1 MIKLV
6 DNRRNTLIFIL
17 AIGIIS
23 LVSLNVL
30 AYQVPYMSINTDT
43 TDYII
48 NNGEEVSVTYVVQPQ
63 DLDPSYFGYSNREQ
77 PNSVEELGHATLDLN
92 VPDGIQV
99 KEIKWNQN
107 EINENIDVDGKN
119 LNSIKLHNIQYESIG
134 SWKWNWYYW
143 RWDGYFRANPFKITI
158 KYVGKNLSN
167 EAIKEYLVDGK
178 IRVYGET
185 SGDLPTVRFS
195 VNKELS
201 VNISVSDSRGN
212 LGKPYNTVND
222 KDNKLYYEDL
232 TQDNTLIGRGLA
244 NFKVSGIAKDKNSNY
259 YLKYRFI
266 KKGQDDNPEWQNLL
280 LNTDKINAD
289 IDYDNPNNL
298 TFRSYDVNHLPTLSG
313 NSQWSDPNLV
323 FKNPSSNI
331 KYLPTEVANSKNQYG
346 YLNRYVDSDG
356 LVKYKWVPNMTFY
369 NSMYIGGEYKE
380 AAKYWGYIKPK
391 KSGWYILGI
400 LSDDGAKGTITA
412 DGKAYEFSKN
422 GFYPHGVQYF
432 SNRDAN
438 PIYLSADEY
447 YPISLEYFNWGGGGA
462 FKVGYQ
468 YSKYKDYGYGRQEFM
483 GENGSAFTF
492 YPSKSKEPGENADGI
507 FTGGKDGIPFPSEEG
522 SYYIE
527 YRIVSIGKDDTS
539 NQKVLKEGRYGYFNV
554 ENRFITN
561 ISLANSEKLIQGKK
575 YDLKYTLQPK
585 PIATKDISNNSG
597 EKLPDTITLTD
608 IEINGMLPPGI
619 KFISRNNSN
628 LNENSNRYYIIE
640 KSGDETPKGTNF
652 TVKFNND
659 LVYTLDRND
668 MMYKAQTIEI
678 PVKIQIGRI
687 GQFIFDGN
695 DNRITYKYSG
705 KDMATITQYF
715 PTINI
720 NAISSSKIIEMGIL
734 DSTAKP
740 SNIGNVN
747 SVSNVVNGIPSKVAL
762 SVKVNSPS
770 TIIDVSLNQNYLRTG
785 NRNISVSKYKIT
797 NGNIDFIN
805 SETAEFSLNNNVIA
819 IQDKDGFKLEENTDY
834 LIVINVTPDIP
845 GGGQLKLEGTIDGG
859 NDTNKHYAILR
870 PTEMPDV
877 F

>member
-1 MIKLV
+1 MKLV
-6 DNRRNTLIFIL
+6 DNRRNILIFIFT
-17 AIGIIS
+17 IGLIS
-23 LVSLNVL
+23 LVGLNVL
-30 AYQVPYMSINTDT
+30 AYETPKMTINTDN
-43 TDYII
+43 TDYSI
-48 NNGEEVSVTYVVQPQ
+48 NNGEEISVTYTIQPE
-63 DLDPSYFGYSNREQ
+63 DLYPSYFGYNYWERPNDLENLSNI
-77 PNSVEELGHATLDLN
+77 TLNLN
-92 VPDGIQV
+92 VPNGIKV
-99 KEIKWNQN
+99 NSIEWSQN
-107 EINENIDVDGKN
+107 EINKTINVDGMD
-119 LNSIKLHNIQYESIG
+119 LDSIKTPNIQYISIG
-134 SWKWNWYYW
+134 SWKWSLGWYW
-143 RWDGYFRANPFKITI
+143 EGVFRANPIKMTI
-158 KYVGKNLSN
+158 KYIGNNLSN
-167 EAIKEYLVDGK
+167 DAIKEYLVNGSIK
-178 IRVYGET
+178 VYGRNV
-185 SGDLPTVRFS
+185 GDMPDVRFS

-212 LGKPYNTVND
+212 LGKPYNTIND

-244 NFKVSGIAKDKNSNY
+244 NFKVSGIAKDRDSDY

-266 KKGQDDNPEWQNLL
+266 KKGQGDNPNWQNIL
-280 LNTDKINAD
+280 LNTDVINAD
-289 IDYDNPNNL
+289 IDLDNPNNL

-331 KYLPTEVANSKNQYG
+331 KYLPTNVANSKNQYG
-346 YLNRYVDSDG
+346 HLSSYVDSDG
-356 LVKYKWVPNMTFY
+356 RLKYKWVPNMAFY
-369 NSMYIGGEYKE
+369 NSMMIGGEYKE

-391 KSGWYILGI
+391 KTGWYKLGI

-412 DGKAYEFSKN
+412 DGNAYAFSKD

-438 PIYLSADEY
+438 PIYLSSDEY

-462 FKVGYQ
+462 FKVGYE
-468 YSKYKDYGYGRQEFM
+468 YSINKDYGYGYREYM
-483 GENGSAFTF
+483 GEDGSAFTF

-527 YRIVSIGKDDTS
+527 YRIVSIGKKNTS
-539 NQKVLKEGRYGYFNV
+539 NQKILKEGRYGYFNV

-561 ISLANSEKLIQGKK
+561 ISLDSSEKLVQGKR

-585 PIATKDISNNSG
+585 PIATKDINNDSE
-597 EKLPDTITLTD
+597 EKLPDTIILTD

-619 KFISRNNSN
+619 KFVSKSNSN
-628 LNENSNRYYIIE
+628 LNENSNRDYVIE
-640 KSGDETPKGTNF
+640 RSGDETPNGTNF
-652 TVKFNND
+652 TVKFSNN
-659 LVYTLDRND
+659 LVYKLDKSD

-687 GQFIFDGN
+687 GAFVFNGS

-715 PTINI
+715 PTISI

-734 DSTAKP
+734 DSAVKP

-762 SVKVNSPS
+762 SVKINSSGTVVN
-770 TIIDVSLNQNYLRTG
+770 VSLNPKYLRTG
-785 NRNISVSKYKIT
+785 NRDISISKYKIT
-797 NGNIDFIN
+797 DGNINFAN
-805 SETAEFSLNNNVIA
+805 SETAEFSINSNSIS
-819 IQDKDGFKLEENTDY
+819 IKDKDGFKLEENSDY
-834 LIVINVTPDIP
+834 LIVINITPDIP
-845 GGGQLKLEGTIDGG
+845 NTEQLKLEAVIDGS
-859 NDTNKHYAILR
+859 NDTNKHYAILQ